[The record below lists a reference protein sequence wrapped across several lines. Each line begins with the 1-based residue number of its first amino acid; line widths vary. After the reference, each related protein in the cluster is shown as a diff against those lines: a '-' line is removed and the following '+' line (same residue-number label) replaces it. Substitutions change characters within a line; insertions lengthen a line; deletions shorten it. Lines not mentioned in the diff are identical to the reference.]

1 VNIAITGATGF
12 VGTKLVDLALRRG
25 HEVVALTRNPT
36 RKIPGCEMRAFSLD
50 AAPDLTR
57 CEAVVHLAGESVFG
71 LWTSAKKRRIR
82 ESRVLGTRRV
92 VEAIQA
98 AKERPE
104 VFVCGSGI
112 GVYEPDAE
120 AELTESAP
128 HGTNFLAEV
137 VEAWEAEAMKAT
149 PVRTVLLRTGLALGR
164 GGGALQV
171 MSRVFT
177 LGLGGPAG
185 NGRQWVSWIH
195 LEDLAMLILFAI
207 ENLEVA
213 GPMNATAPWPV
224 RNAELTETLARVLH
238 RPAIFRAPAWALRL
252 ALNEF
257 SRELLDSKR
266 VVPAVAAGM
275 GFRFK
280 YPELEGAL
288 RDLVG

>member
-1 VNIAITGATGF
+1 
-12 VGTKLVDLALRRG
+12 
-25 HEVVALTRNPT
+25 
-36 RKIPGCEMRAFSLD
+36 MRPFSLET
-50 AAPDLTR
+50 APDLSG

-71 LWTSAKKRRIR
+71 VWTATKKQRIR
-82 ESRVLGTRRV
+82 ESRVQGTRRV
-92 VEAIQA
+92 VEAIHA
-98 AKERPE
+98 AKESPE
-104 VFVCGSGI
+104 VFVCSSGI
-112 GVYEPDAE
+112 GVYEPDPE

-137 VEAWEAEAMKAT
+137 VEAWEAEARKAA
-149 PVRTVLLRTGLALGR
+149 PIRTVLLRTGLALGR

-171 MSRVFT
+171 MSRVFK
-177 LGLGGPAG
+177 LGLGGAAG
-185 NGRQWVSWIH
+185 DGRQWVSWIH

-207 ENLEVA
+207 ENLEVS

-224 RNAELTETLARVLH
+224 RNEQLTAMLAQALH

-257 SRELLDSKR
+257 SRELLESTR

-280 YPELEGAL
+280 SPELKEAL